1 MDYFGAG
8 RRQSGHSFYAKL
20 FNGSPNSG
28 ELGSEHSLTPI
39 NPAAK
44 RNHTVSSFTSAHDQN
59 FEYTKLEFA
68 NELPS
73 SKSIPSFQE
82 TPEKPKQ
89 AIRKGF
95 WANSSTLLPH
105 LATSIVTAAVVGLN
119 FRNVYWMDLLAPNVQ
134 ILPGITQDGALNAL
148 QLAAKLHELLL
159 VASLG
164 TIVLHVAHAHL
175 TGNHGL
181 PLGLLTNAFSIGS
194 GDFLRRKAFWTSAW
208 TSNAHYWRFWLLSL
222 LATIL
227 ATLSGPSSA
236 IAIIPS
242 LDWFP
247 VHRPFKNQV
256 LPYYVFNE
264 STALWP
270 ETVTASSVNS
280 ADSGVDCLEA
290 ALTTTVEEIC
300 PAGDFRDLYS
310 WAGNLLFVNS
320 STGSNASIP
329 DARGDTR
336 RVLSTRSCPSG
347 FDGRASGMSLNTFIT
362 SALTQWWQFAQDNY
376 DGLGLEVA
384 RPRLT
389 LKNQIYAPRVEV
401 ICNGFQYFNTT
412 ELEDRKPVKFPSLTP
427 NSTFSNNEFQLPYNG
442 TYNATDVQWVKM
454 PEGSES
460 PTLGAAVRIPWI
472 YLTNAST
479 TETRQATEIQACSI
493 YAQWIPVYVW
503 YEPRTTD
510 QVSYFTQGQLPS
522 TCLDIPRAP
531 SVDSPIRNMTIDQQY
546 ADAINQPIPFTQGN
560 VPAIQAM
567 LNQLVFEQGVVAPT
581 NQTGYAF
588 KSPLVVN
595 ANGSNYIQTT
605 DDEVRKSRAT
615 VISTMLAGVITD
627 GLARI
632 AGNGIY
638 PYSAA
643 MFLTNKTD
651 SSGGLV
657 GRFVVSSAKGGQD
670 ESLNA
675 TSADLNDWLR
685 IDPEFSRYGYG
696 YRYQG
701 SGTAQFGIVILLIH
715 VALAAMHTAFILYK
729 VLVAREGLVGSWTTV
744 AELLTLALNSS
755 PSSRLQNTCAGV
767 SAAKTWREEISVR
780 EISNGHLGLVVGPEE
795 KSRYKLPQAGLTY
808 GHLID

>member
-1 MDYFGAG
+1 
-8 RRQSGHSFYAKL
+8 
-20 FNGSPNSG
+20 
-28 ELGSEHSLTPI
+28 
-39 NPAAK
+39 
-44 RNHTVSSFTSAHDQN
+44 
-59 FEYTKLEFA
+59 
-68 NELPS
+68 
-73 SKSIPSFQE
+73 
-82 TPEKPKQ
+82 
-89 AIRKGF
+89 
-95 WANSSTLLPH
+95 
-105 LATSIVTAAVVGLN
+105 
-119 FRNVYWMDLLAPNVQ
+119 
-134 ILPGITQDGALNAL
+134 
-148 QLAAKLHELLL
+148 
-159 VASLG
+159 
-164 TIVLHVAHAHL
+164 
-175 TGNHGL
+175 
-181 PLGLLTNAFSIGS
+181 
-194 GDFLRRKAFWTSAW
+194 
-208 TSNAHYWRFWLLSL
+208 
-222 LATIL
+222 
-227 ATLSGPSSA
+227 
-236 IAIIPS
+236 
-242 LDWFP
+242 
-247 VHRPFKNQV
+247 
-256 LPYYVFNE
+256 
-264 STALWP
+264 
-270 ETVTASSVNS
+270 
-280 ADSGVDCLEA
+280 
-290 ALTTTVEEIC
+290 
-300 PAGDFRDLYS
+300 
-310 WAGNLLFVNS
+310 
-320 STGSNASIP
+320 
-329 DARGDTR
+329 
-336 RVLSTRSCPSG
+336 
-347 FDGRASGMSLNTFIT
+347 
-362 SALTQWWQFAQDNY
+362 
-376 DGLGLEVA
+376 
-384 RPRLT
+384 
-389 LKNQIYAPRVEV
+389 
-401 ICNGFQYFNTT
+401 
-412 ELEDRKPVKFPSLTP
+412 
-427 NSTFSNNEFQLPYNG
+427 
-442 TYNATDVQWVKM
+442 
-454 PEGSES
+454 
-460 PTLGAAVRIPWI
+460 
-472 YLTNAST
+472 
-479 TETRQATEIQACSI
+479 
-493 YAQWIPVYVW
+493 
-503 YEPRTTD
+503 
-510 QVSYFTQGQLPS
+510 
-522 TCLDIPRAP
+522 
-531 SVDSPIRNMTIDQQY
+531 MTIDQQY

>member
-8 RRQSGHSFYAKL
+8 RRQSGHSSYAML
-20 FNGSPNSG
+20 FNSASRSG
-28 ELGSEHSLTPI
+28 ELGSEHSMIPSD
-39 NPAAK
+39 AATK
-44 RNHTVSSFTSAHDQN
+44 RNYTVTSFTSAHDRK
-59 FEYTKLEFA
+59 FEYTKFDFS
-68 NELPS
+68 NELP
-73 SKSIPSFQE
+73 PSDPISTPQE
-82 TPEKPKQ
+82 TPEQSKQ
-89 AIRKGF
+89 AIRTGF
-95 WANSSTLLPH
+95 WANSSKLLPH
-105 LATSIVTAAVVGLN
+105 LVTTAVTAVVVGLN
-119 FRNVYWMDLLAPNVQ
+119 FRNVYWMDLMAPNVQ

-194 GDFLRRKAFWTSAW
+194 GDFLRTKAFWTSAW
-208 TSNAHYWRFWLLSL
+208 TSKAHYWRFWLLSL

-247 VHRPFKNQV
+247 VHHPFENEV

-270 ETVTASSVNS
+270 ERVTASSVNS

-290 ALTTTVEEIC
+290 ALTTQVQDIC

-320 STGSNASIP
+320 STGSNVSIP
-329 DARGDTR
+329 DVRGDTR
-336 RVLSTRSCPSG
+336 RVLSTQSCKSD

-362 SALTQWWQFAQDNY
+362 GALTQWWQFAQDNY
-376 DGLGLEVA
+376 NGLGLEVA

-389 LKNQIYAPRVEV
+389 LKNQIFAPRVEV
-401 ICNGFQYFNTT
+401 MCNGFNYFTTT
-412 ELEDRKPVKFPSLTP
+412 EVEDRKPVKFPSLTP
-427 NSTFSNNEFQLPYNG
+427 NTTFSNRDFQLPYNG

-454 PEGSES
+454 PPGPDS

-472 YLTNAST
+472 YFTNAST
-479 TETRQATEIQACSI
+479 TETRQATAIHACSI
-493 YAQWIPVYVW
+493 YAQWVPVYVW
-503 YEPRTTD
+503 YEPRTSD
-510 QVSYFTQGQLPS
+510 QVSYYTQGELPS
-522 TCLDIPRAP
+522 TCLDIPRVA
-531 SVDSPIRNMTIDQQY
+531 SVDSPTRNMTIDQQY
-546 ADAINQPIPFTQGN
+546 ADAINQPIPFSEGN
-560 VPAIQAM
+560 IPAIQAM
-567 LNQLVFEQGVVAPT
+567 LNQLVFDEGVVAPT
-581 NQTGYAF
+581 NQTGVVF
-588 KSPLVVN
+588 KCPLVANV
-595 ANGSNYIQTT
+595 NGSDYIPATEEET
-605 DDEVRKSRAT
+605 RRSRAT
-615 VISTMLAGVITD
+615 VISTMLAGVMTD

-643 MFLTNKTD
+643 MFLTNRTD

-675 TSADLNDWLR
+675 TSAEVNDWLS
-685 IDPEFSRYGYG
+685 IDPEFARFGYG

-701 SGTAQFGIVILLIH
+701 SATAQFGIVILLIH
-715 VALAAMHTAFILYK
+715 VALATAHTAFILYK
-729 VLVAREGLVGSWTTV
+729 VLFAREGLVGSWTTV
-744 AELLTLALNSS
+744 AELLALAINSS

-767 SAAKTWREEISVR
+767 STTKTWREEISVR
-780 EISNGHLGLVVGPEE
+780 ETHTGHLELVVGPED
-795 KSRYKLPQAGLTY
+795 KARYRPPQAGLTY
-808 GHLID
+808 GHLVD